1 MLKEEGLDEV
11 FLRHKRHAEATRL
24 AVQTWG
30 LEVLCESK
38 DDFSNTLT
46 AVLLPDG
53 HDADNFRSI
62 VLDNFNMSLGNGL
75 SRLAGKVFRI
85 GHLVDLTE
93 LQASA
98 FINGAEMAMIDSGIN
113 VKPGSGVAAAS
124 EYWRK
129 ALENDAKVQNIS
141 NKEVA

>member
-1 MLKEEGLDEV
+1 MKNLK
-11 FLRHKRHAEATRL
+11 
-24 AVQTWG
+24 QTINEIVNG
-30 LEVLCESK
+30 TQIFDIHTHLFPA
-38 DDFSNTLT
+38 DFKKYHL
-46 AVLLPDG
+46 
-53 HDADNFRSI
+53 
-62 VLDNFNMSLGNGL
+62 SLGAGL
-75 SRLAGKVFRI
+75 TEVAGKVFRI
-85 GHLVDLTE
+85 GHLGDLNE

-113 VKPGSGVAAAS
+113 VKPGSGIAAAS

>member
-1 MLKEEGLDEV
+1 M
-11 FLRHKRHAEATRL
+11 
-24 AVQTWG
+24 
-30 LEVLCESK
+30 
-38 DDFSNTLT
+38 N
-46 AVLLPDG
+46 
-53 HDADNFRSI
+53 
-62 VLDNFNMSLGNGL
+62 
-75 SRLAGKVFRI
+75 
-85 GHLVDLTE
+85 E

-141 NKEVA
+141 NKEVAKKVEEKLLTTFDVTLNVEDKPLSEAELIEGMKSYDALLPTVTDPITDKIISTQIEK